1 MALTAKQ
8 EAFCL
13 AFVATGKPV
22 DAYRAA
28 GYSPDMSDKTAGEA
42 ASRLLKDSKILA
54 RLAIVR
60 APAAQ
65 KAGITLESHLAD
77 LKDLRD
83 KARGEGKYS
92 AAVAAEVARG
102 KVSGFYIDK
111 VALTGANGGP
121 VQNVSMSPDQFKEI
135 AREISSEI

>member
-28 GYSPDMSDKTAGEA
+28 GYSPGMSDKTAGEA

-77 LKDLRD
+77 LESLRD
-83 KARGEGKYS
+83 KATQSNQFS
-92 AAVAAEVARG
+92 AAIAAEIARG
-102 KVSGFYIDK
+102 KAAGVHVEKSEQLVTTK
-111 VALTGANGGP
+111 ALPAT
-121 VQNVSMSPDQFKEI
+121 VEDFV
-135 AREISSEI
+135 